1 MMLLTYCVTSSALE
15 LKEASLTMAGS
26 PVGEQE
32 HRVTLPDTWQ
42 ASADAHAIYRLHFH
56 LNELPQEQW
65 ALRIDRLSS
74 GHQIYLNGE
83 LVHELCCDAQ
93 TRPKPLPFYLPI
105 APSLLKVGDNELR
118 LELRFRARGGL
129 STVQLGPDAELRSD
143 WLRDRAWDSTLPQG
157 INVAGAALAILMLM
171 VWWRRRQ
178 ELATGLFGLMWLVG
192 SLRNYHYFMQVSP
205 LPDALAEWLYFCAQ
219 AVTASLFGLFA
230 VALSGRPW
238 PRLRRLYLAALIAL
252 PLLGLAAWALGQL
265 PVLRMVVYPLLVLL
279 CASVA
284 RILWPLLQRQRGV
297 ALALLVCGSAVLAGA
312 GAHDYAYLNGW
323 VPISDYYW
331 LPLVAPFVL
340 ACYGAMLLDRI
351 ILSLA
356 RSEELSHELEL
367 RVAERTA
374 QLAEANAEKSRFLAI
389 ASHDL
394 RQPVAAIGLLVGMA
408 DEQVRQANPRASAL
422 LAKAGQ
428 AIAGLEDLLRSL
440 LDVSRLDVA
449 HAAAPVLQAAK
460 LQAIFDAIAL
470 HEQASAQARGLRLH
484 FRATTAVALSDP
496 LLLEQML
503 RNLVANALRYT
514 ERGGVLV
521 CVRRRGA
528 KLFVQVWDSGRGI
541 APEHRQQIFEEF
553 VQPGL
558 QAHAATAE
566 GVGLGLA
573 IVRRSASWLG
583 HGLGLRSQVG
593 KGSCFWIE
601 LPNAA
606 T

>member
-1 MMLLTYCVTSSALE
+1 MLLTYCVTSSALE
-15 LKEASLTMAGS
+15 LRQATLTVAGS
-26 PVGEQE
+26 PVGEQA
-32 HRVTLPDTWQ
+32 VTLPDTWQ
-42 ASADAHAIYRLHFH
+42 AGADAHAIYRLHFQ
-56 LNELPQEQW
+56 LSELPQEQW

-74 GHQIYLNGE
+74 SHRIYLNGQ
-83 LVHELCCDAQ
+83 LVHELCCDEQ

-105 APSLLKVGDNELR
+105 APGLLKAGDNELR
-118 LELRFRARGGL
+118 LELSFRARGGL
-129 STVQLGPDAELRSD
+129 STVRLGADAELRAD
-143 WLRDRAWDSTLPQG
+143 WQRARAWDTALPQG
-157 INVAGAALAILMLM
+157 INIAGAALACLMLM
-171 VWWRRRQ
+171 VWLRRRQ

-238 PRLRRLYLAALIAL
+238 PRLRRVYLAALIAL

-265 PVLRMVVYPLLVLL
+265 PALRMGVYPLLVLL

-297 ALALLVCGSAVLAGA
+297 ALALLLCGTAVLAGA

-323 VPISDYYW
+323 LPISDYYW
-331 LPLVAPFVL
+331 MAFVAPFVL

-367 RVAERTA
+367 RVAERTVE
-374 QLAEANAEKSRFLAI
+374 LAEANAAKSRFLAI

-408 DEQVRQANPRASAL
+408 DEQVREANPRASAML
-422 LAKAGQ
+422 VKAGQ
-428 AIAGLEDLLRSL
+428 AVAGLEDLLRSL
-440 LDVSRLDVA
+440 LDVSRLEVA
-449 HAAAPVLQAAK
+449 PAAAPVLQAVP
-460 LQAIFDAIAL
+460 LQPIFDAIAL
-470 HEQASAQARGLRLH
+470 HEQANAQSRGLSLR
-484 FRATTAVALSDP
+484 FRATKAVAHSDP

-514 ERGGVLV
+514 ERGGVLLA
-521 CVRRRGA
+521 VRKRDT
-528 KLFVQVWDSGRGI
+528 KLWVQVWDSGRGI

-553 VQPGL
+553 VQPGRE
-558 QAHAATAE
+558 AHATGNDANE
-566 GVGLGLA
+566 GVGLGLS
-573 IVRRSASWLG
+573 IVRRSALSLG
-583 HGLGLRSQVG
+583 HGLGLRSKVG

-601 LPNAA
+601 LPNARP
-606 T
+606 